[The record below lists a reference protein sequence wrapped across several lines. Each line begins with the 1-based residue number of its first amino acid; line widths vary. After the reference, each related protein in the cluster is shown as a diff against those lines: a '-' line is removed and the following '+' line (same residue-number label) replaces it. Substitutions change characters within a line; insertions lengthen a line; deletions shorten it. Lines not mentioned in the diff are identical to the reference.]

1 MSHFNEHALEIGIME
16 LFEQQGYSY
25 QNGETIHKELSDV
38 LLRDDLKLYLMDRY
52 SDEGI
57 TALEIERVM
66 AKLTADNGAPL
77 YQQNAHAYWL
87 MTEGFTIKREDASKP
102 DLFIEVIDFK
112 DVERNIFKVVN
123 QLEIKGTE
131 KRIPDGIVY
140 LNGLPVVVLEFKSA
154 VKEDTT
160 IMNAY
165 TQLTVRYRR
174 DVPDL
179 FRYNAFIVI
188 SDGVNNKYGTLFSDY
203 EFFYAW
209 RKVERT
215 DTPNDG
221 IDSLHTMMQGLFKK
235 ERLLSVI
242 KDFVF
247 FPDTSKSE
255 TKIVC
260 RYPQFFATHRLY
272 ENILEHSHINI
283 HGDGKGGTYFG
294 ATGCG
299 KSLTMLYLTR
309 VLMRSRHLSS
319 PTIVLITDRTDLDD
333 QLSGLFLNAKQFIG
347 DETVVNVESREE
359 LGRLLRGRK
368 SGGVFLTTIQKFSED
383 IDVLSD
389 RANIICI
396 SDEAHRSQTNIEQ
409 NVQIT
414 DKGVKRSYGFAKYLH
429 DSLPN
434 ATYVG
439 FTGTPIDATIDVFG
453 DVVDSYTMTE
463 SVADGI
469 TRRIVYEGRAA
480 KVFTDHKQLEAIEA
494 YYKQCAELG
503 ANEYQIEESKKAVT
517 QMDKILG
524 DPQRLAV
531 VAKDFVEHYE
541 KRIEE
546 GSTVC
551 GKAMFVCSNRFIA
564 YDLYK
569 QIIALRPEWAE
580 KIGDSEHTPVERIK
594 LVMTRDK
601 DDAPELREL
610 IGSDEDRKALD
621 VLFKNPESNFKIAI
635 VVSMWI
641 TGFDVPCLDTMYID
655 KPLQK
660 HTLVQTISRVNRVYE
675 GKDKGLVVDYIG
687 IKTNMNNALKQY
699 AGGGDMGDN
708 VETIEQSLTMVKD
721 ELDILRRMFAQFD
734 YSKFTTGTP
743 LEQLECLKHAAE
755 FVLATEKTLNQFMGH
770 TKKLKSAFN
779 LCSNHDGITDED
791 REDVHFFTGVRSI
804 IYKLTKGDAPD
815 ASQMNRK
822 VSKMIEEALQS
833 EGVEEVVQVNANTK
847 DLDLL
852 SQDYMARLEKLKLPN
867 TKVKLMEKLL
877 RTVITDF
884 KKVNKMKGVDFTKRL
899 NALVQKYNDRS
910 DNAVFAEEVLNEVAK
925 QMAELLK
932 EVNTEKKSFKDLG
945 ITYEEKAFYDILKE
959 IAHKFGFEYPEEKL
973 IPLSAAVKKMVDD
986 KSRYTDWAN
995 RSDIKAELQMD
1006 LILILAE
1013 HGYPPV
1019 PQDDV
1024 FKEIFEQAENF
1035 KKYEQEDESEENS
1048 LVKPRKLENIDDDR
1062 DVRNLIFNRL
1072 HMDAD
1077 ISNGELQRET
1087 IELYG
1092 ERYSDMSPN
1101 DWRHIIE
1108 AYTPMV
1114 REAVSSKAK
1123 EVSIQPEQMG
1133 MAAETSIGE

>member
-1 MSHFNEHALEIGIME
+1 MSHFNEHALEMAIME

-25 QNGETIHKELSDV
+25 VNGETIHKELPEV
-38 LLRDDLKLYLMDRY
+38 LLKDDLRMYLMDRY
-52 SDEGI
+52 ADESI
-57 TALEIERVM
+57 TLLEVERIM

-77 YQQNAHAYWL
+77 YQQNALTYRL
-87 MTEGFTIKREDASKP
+87 MTEGFTIKREDASLP
-102 DLFIEVIDFK
+102 DLFVEVIDFK
-112 DVERNIFKVVN
+112 DADRNIFKVVN
-123 QLEIKGTE
+123 QLEIKGQE
-131 KRIPDGIVY
+131 RRIPDGIVY
-140 LNGLPVVVLEFKSA
+140 VNGLPVVVLEFKSA

-174 DVPDL
+174 DVPNL

-188 SDGVNNKYGTLFSDY
+188 SDGVNNKYGSLFADY
-203 EFFYAW
+203 DFFYTW
-209 RKVERT
+209 RKVEQK
-215 DTPNDG
+215 DKPGEG
-221 IDSLHTMMQGLFKK
+221 INTLHTMMEGLFRK
-235 ERLLSVI
+235 ERLLSVM
-242 KDFVF
+242 KDFVY
-247 FPDTSKSE
+247 FPDNSKSE
-255 TKIVC
+255 LKIVC
-260 RYPQFFATHRLY
+260 RYPQFFATHSLY
-272 ENILEHSHINI
+272 DNILEHSHINVL
-283 HGDGKGGTYFG
+283 GDGKGGTYFG

-299 KSLTMLYLTR
+299 KSMTMLFLTR
-309 VLMRSRHLSS
+309 VLMRSRYLAS

-347 DETVVNVESREE
+347 DETVVNVETRQE
-359 LGRLLRGRK
+359 LGERLRGRK

-383 IDVLSD
+383 INLLSE

-396 SDEAHRSQTNIEQ
+396 SDEAHRSQTNVEQ
-409 NVQIT
+409 NVSISE
-414 DKGVKRSYGFAKYLH
+414 KGVKRSYGFAKYLH

-453 DVVDSYTMTE
+453 DVVDSYSMTE

-480 KVFTDHKQLEAIEA
+480 KVFTDGKQLQEIEA
-494 YYKQCAELG
+494 YYKKCAEQG

-517 QMDKILG
+517 QMNKILG
-524 DPQRLAV
+524 DPKRLAA

-551 GKAMFVCSNRFIA
+551 GKAMFVCSSRPIA

-569 QIIALRPEWAE
+569 QIIALRPEWEA
-580 KIGDSEHTPVERIK
+580 KRIK
-594 LVMTRDK
+594 MVMTRSK
-601 DDAPELREL
+601 DDEQTLYDL
-610 IGSDEDRKALD
+610 LGSDDDRKKLD
-621 VLFKNPESNFKIAI
+621 GLFKNPESDFKIAI
-635 VVSMWI
+635 VVDMWI
-641 TGFDVPCLDTMYID
+641 TGFDAPCLDTMYID

-660 HTLVQTISRVNRVYE
+660 HTLIQTISRVNRVYE
-675 GKDKGLVVDYIG
+675 GKDKGLVVDYLG
-687 IKTNMNNALKQY
+687 IKSNLNNALKQY
-699 AGGGDMGDN
+699 AGGGDMGEN

-721 ELDILRRMFAQFD
+721 ELDILRRMFANFD
-734 YSKFTTGTP
+734 YTKFTDGTP

-755 FVLATEKTLNQFMGH
+755 YIQSTEKAQDLFMGH
-770 TKKLKSAFN
+770 VKKMKSAFN
-779 LCSNHDGITDED
+779 ICANHDEITDKD
-791 REDVHFFTGVRSI
+791 REDIHFFIGVRSI
-804 IYKLTKGDAPD
+804 IFKLTKNDAPD
-815 ASQMNRK
+815 ITQMNQR
-822 VSKMIEEALQS
+822 VSKMLQQALQS
-833 EGVEEVVQVNANTK
+833 EGVEEVAQVNANTK

-852 SQDYMARLEKLKLPN
+852 SEEYMARLEKLKLPN

-884 KKVNKMKGVDFTKRL
+884 KKVNKIKGVDFTKRL
-899 NALVQKYNDRS
+899 NALIARYNDRS
-910 DNAVFAEEVLNEVAK
+910 DNAVLAQEVLEEVAK
-925 QMAELLK
+925 QMAELLQ
-932 EVNTEKKSFKDLG
+932 EVNKEKKSFKDLG
-945 ITYEEKAFYDILKE
+945 ITYEEKAFYDILKD
-959 IAHKFGFEYPEEKL
+959 IAEKFGFEYPEDKL
-973 IPLSAAVKKMVDD
+973 LTLAAAVKAMVDD
-986 KSRYTDWAN
+986 KSKYTDWAN

-1019 PQDDV
+1019 PQDEV

-1035 KKYEQEDESEENS
+1035 KKYEQEDDSKESVS
-1048 LVKPRKLENIDDDR
+1048 AILQKLENVEDDR
-1062 DVRNLIFNRL
+1062 DVRNLIYNRL

-1077 ISNGELQRET
+1077 ISDGELQREV

-1092 ERYSDMSPN
+1092 ERYPDMLLN

-1114 REAVSSKAK
+1114 REMVRPNAK
-1123 EVSIQPEQMG
+1123 EVSIRPKQLG
-1133 MAAETSIGE
+1133 IAAEPSVERDKLK